1 MKETKPKLKI
11 LIVEDD
17 DQHAELIQF
26 TLCETSQKPQV
37 WRARDGEEALSFL
50 QKREPFP
57 DAERPG
63 LILLDLK
70 LPKMDGLEVLHHIKS
85 SPELKTI
92 PVVMLTTS
100 ASRKDKIK
108 AYESHVNSYLVKP
121 MDFSDFMRLAQDL
134 CNYWGSLNNPL
145 ALEKSG

>member
-1 MKETKPKLKI
+1 MKDQRNKFKI

-26 TLCETSQKPQV
+26 TLCETAQKPRV
-37 WRARDGEEALSFL
+37 WRAADGEEAVAFL
-50 QKREPFP
+50 ERRAPFE
-57 DAERPG
+57 DAERPS

-70 LPKMDGLEVLHHIKS
+70 LPKMDGLEVLDYIKNS
-85 SPELKTI
+85 ENLKTI

-100 ASRKDKIK
+100 ASQKDKIK

-121 MDFSDFMRLAQDL
+121 MDFGDFMKLAQDV
-134 CNYWGSLNNPL
+134 CNYWGRLNNPL
-145 ALEKSG
+145 SVAE

>member
-26 TLCETSQKPQV
+26 TLCETAQKPMV

-50 QKREPFP
+50 EQKDPFP
-57 DAERPG
+57 NAERPG

-85 SPELKTI
+85 SPSLKTI

-145 ALEKSG
+145 SMEM